1 MRKLRV
7 ALIGQGRSGKNIH
20 GKFFRSED
28 NKLFDVVAVIDF
40 DAERRQKALDLYP
53 GCEVFETYQEIF
65 GRKDIDLVVN
75 STFSEMHYPV
85 SMDLMKHGF
94 NVLVEKPMARTR
106 YECEDMIKTAKDNG
120 VVLAVFQQSFYAPFY
135 QFAKE
140 LMASGKLGEI
150 QQVSIRYNGFAR
162 RWDWQT
168 LQAKNAGGV
177 YNTGPHPIGF
187 ACDILGFSDE
197 MKVEYSKLACCQTS
211 GDSDDYAKMIL
222 TAPQKPLVDVEVT
235 SVDAYAPFNLK
246 IVGSK
251 GCAAIAIRNYKM
263 KYIVDGENPEKPVIW
278 ESLKDEN
285 GEPTYCKENLITHEE
300 EGEFDGTAF
309 DIGTKKLYDTVYDA
323 IVNGTPLPIGPEHAS
338 KVIWVIETVHAQ
350 NPLERK
356 F

>member
-1 MRKLRV
+1 MKKLKV
-7 ALIGQGRSGKNIH
+7 AIIGQGRSGKDIH
-20 GKFFRSED
+20 GKFFRSEN
-28 NKLFDVVAVIDF
+28 NKLFDVVAVVDF
-40 DAERRQKALDLYP
+40 DAERRKKALDLYP
-53 GCEVFETYQEIF
+53 GCEVFETYQELF
-65 GRKDIDLVVN
+65 GRKDIDLIVN

-85 SMDLMKHGF
+85 SIDLMKHGF
-94 NVLVEKPMARTR
+94 NVIVEKPMARTR

-120 VVLAVFQQSFYAPFY
+120 VLLAVFQQSFYAPFY
-135 QFAKE
+135 EFAKE

-168 LQAKNAGGV
+168 LQVKNAGGI

-187 ACDILGFSDE
+187 ACDILGFSDKI
-197 MKVEYSKLACCQTS
+197 KVEYSKLACCQTS

-222 TAPQKPLVDVEVT
+222 TAPEKPVVDVEVT
-235 SVDAYAPFNLK
+235 SVDSYAPFNLK

-251 GCAAIAIRNYKM
+251 GCAAIAIKNYKM

-278 ESLKDEN
+278 EALKDEN
-285 GEPTYCKENLITHEE
+285 GEPMYCKENLITHEE
-300 EGEFDGTAF
+300 EGQFEGTPF

-323 IVNGTPLPIGPEHAS
+323 IVNGTPLPIGPEEAS